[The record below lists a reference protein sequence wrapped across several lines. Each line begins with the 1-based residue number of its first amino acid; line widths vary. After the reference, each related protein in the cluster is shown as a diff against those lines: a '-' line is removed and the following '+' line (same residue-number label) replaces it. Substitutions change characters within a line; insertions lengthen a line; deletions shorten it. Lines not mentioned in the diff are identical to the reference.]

1 MVLAV
6 ANNKGGVAKTT
17 TALNIALA
25 LADTHKKRVLLVDMN
40 AQGSLTR
47 LLPPEG
53 HGAVTAQPVETAT
66 LTNHFASRAKLAQVL
81 RGTRF
86 DNIWLVPANG
96 DLSHLD
102 KGGGSHPQEEL
113 AFARAV
119 HDVTVLP
126 SDGLPFDWI
135 ILDTPPAQTYYTRLA
150 VGASHRVL
158 VPANAETL
166 AVLGATR
173 ALQTAVAMHALMG
186 TGAAVVG
193 GS

>member
-1 MVLAV
+1 M
-6 ANNKGGVAKTT
+6 
-17 TALNIALA
+17 
-25 LADTHKKRVLLVDMN
+25 DP
-40 AQGSLTR
+40 QGSLTR

-53 HGAVTAQPVETAT
+53 QGVVTVQPVEKMT
-66 LTNHFASRAKLAQVL
+66 LTNHFASRVKLSQIL

-86 DNIWLVPANG
+86 DNVWLVPANG
-96 DLSHLD
+96 DLGHRD

-119 HDVTVLP
+119 HDATVLP
-126 SDGLPFDWI
+126 SDSLPFDWI